1 MHDHLVRLLLL
12 VVDKSRFVARGPGDA
27 SRLHGAHPGE
37 AARDFLGGVFRLQYA
52 ENPGAFLSL
61 GASLSPGQRAAAF
74 GLGVALVLLAVFVTF
89 LLWNDLDR
97 LGAWGL
103 SLVLGGGVSNLA
115 DRFFREGR
123 VIDFLNV
130 GVGGLRTGIFN
141 VADIAVMVGVAL
153 LAWSARRRKLGPS
166 AAT

>member
-1 MHDHLVRLLLL
+1 MPFATRVQLLL
-12 VVDKSRFVARGPGDA
+12 VVLLGTIGCDQGTKRWAQARMPG
-27 SRLHGAHPGE
+27 SG
-37 AARDFLGGVFRLQYA
+37 ARDFLGGVFRLQYA